1 MTELFNQHSY
11 IITAIIL
18 LAMAGIAL
26 RRMRQGTFFIR
37 LAGWFMLMMFLG
49 ASWLVFRP
57 SPPHSI
63 STMEEAENLIGNDTP
78 TVLEFYSAY

>member
-1 MTELFNQHSY
+1 MAELFNQHSY
-11 IITAIIL
+11 IITVIIL
-18 LAMAGIAL
+18 LTIAGIAL
-26 RRMRQGTFFIR
+26 RRIRRGTLFIR

-49 ASWLVFRP
+49 AAWLFFRP

-63 STMEEAENLIGNDTP
+63 SNMEEAESLIGNDTP